1 MTMSGRETFN
11 LALARHCAPAAGL
24 DRSQC
29 HNTPVENG
37 LLVGTQDVGLAAV
50 SFRYRF
56 LTLAVLRLG
65 CIIAARSNDKARSGR
80 EGNSKQR
87 LAAADVLP
95 PHIAPAGSPDVYN
108 ARPLRRLQEA
118 RSACCFSLSYYNHH
132 NLDVILL

>member
-80 EGNSKQR
+80 EGSSKQR
-87 LAAADVLP
+87 LAATDVVAASGAGTV
-95 PHIAPAGSPDVYN
+95 APSTYCSSWEP
-108 ARPLRRLQEA
+108 
-118 RSACCFSLSYYNHH
+118 
-132 NLDVILL
+132 